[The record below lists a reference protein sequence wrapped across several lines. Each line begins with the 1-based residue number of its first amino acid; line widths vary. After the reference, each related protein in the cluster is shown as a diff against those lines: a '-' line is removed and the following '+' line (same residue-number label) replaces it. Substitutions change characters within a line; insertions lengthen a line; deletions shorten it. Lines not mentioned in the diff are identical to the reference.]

1 MTDRYRYIFFLNYIV
16 KCEHKMIYTELNL
29 FTHNIHGYYI
39 YFLKHA
45 EMSKLRALER
55 VQCMIASNDGV
66 SIYGYI
72 HDTEQWNSVYLL
84 SDTSVEKVK
93 ARFMA

>member
-1 MTDRYRYIFFLNYIV
+1 MTDRYIYIYFLNYIV
-16 KCEHKMIYTELNL
+16 KCEHEMIYTELNL
-29 FTHNIHGYYI
+29 FTHNIYGYYI

-55 VQCMIASNDGV
+55 VQCMIASKGGV
-66 SIYGYI
+66 SIYGYT
-72 HDTEQWNSVYLL
+72 TEQCNSEYLL
-84 SDTSVEKVK
+84 SDTSVEKIE